1 MIKETSDARTKKVH
15 LYEGQ
20 GETSRYID
28 AEINKHGDLVIFG
41 QDVGKAP
48 REFFG
53 DSDYEFWA
61 HVPAKYKGNVFHI
74 LLEKLNTSNIK
85 IEDEFRDFMRS
96 RKILWIHMPTEHKD
110 DILLILIK
118 KLYANN
124 HKTVD
129 DFRDYMRCRGIPVE
143 FDTWA

>member
-1 MIKETSDARTKKVH
+1 MTKEASDARTKKVQ

-28 AEINKHGDLVIFG
+28 AEINKDGDLVIFG

-61 HVPAKYKGNVFHI
+61 HVPAKYKGDVFHI
-74 LLEKLNTSNIK
+74 LLEKLNTSNI
-85 IEDEFRDFMRS
+85 EVGDEFRDFMRS

-110 DILLILIK
+110 DTLLILIK
-118 KLYANN
+118 KLYADNP
-124 HKTVD
+124 KTVD

-143 FDTWA
+143 FDTWV